1 MRTRFALGIPLLL
14 LPLAAA
20 QEPAL
25 GAWQAWL
32 DSPGGRLEFGLDLA
46 KSEAGV
52 RAVLVNGQERIAP
65 VAVRVTDAAIV
76 IDLGHYDATLEAE
89 LSADGRS
96 LDGRWRKRRG
106 VDTFAEMPFHARH
119 GAGPTLRD
127 APEAADAWVGRFAV
141 QFAQDQHPAVA
152 ILHAA
157 GAGAIDGT
165 FLTALGDYRFL
176 RGQATPAGL
185 ELSCFDGAHAFL
197 FRARR
202 GDDGAIEGDFWSADR
217 WHETW
222 TATPDDAAAL
232 PDPLGIARVRPD
244 AKVTGVLPSVQGKPL
259 DLAEFA
265 GRPTVLLLFGSWC
278 PNCHDATDT
287 LVTLHREFAG
297 RGLQV
302 VGLAFEVTADAER
315 NRRVL
320 RLYAERHR
328 VPWPIALAGPAD
340 KAKATAAFP
349 YLERIVAYP
358 TIVFVDRDGAARAV
372 FSGFTGPAAPAD
384 HARVVAQWRGILEAL
399 VR

>member
-1 MRTRFALGIPLLL
+1 MRMRFALGLPLLL
-14 LPLAAA
+14 APLAVA

-25 GAWQAWL
+25 GPWQAWL
-32 DSPGGRLEFGLDLA
+32 DSPGGRLAFGLDLVQG
-46 KSEAGV
+46 KSGV
-52 RAVLVNGQERIAP
+52 QAVLVNGQERIAP
-65 VAVRVTDAAIV
+65 VAVRVTDAAMV

-106 VDTFAEMPFHARH
+106 VDAFAELPFHARH
-119 GAGPTLRD
+119 GARPALSD

-141 QFAQDQHPAVA
+141 QFAQDPHPAVA
-152 ILHAA
+152 ILQAA

-176 RGQATPAGL
+176 RGQGSAAGL

-202 GDDGAIEGDFWSADR
+202 GESGAIAGDFWSADR

-222 TATPDDAAAL
+222 TGARDDAAAL
-232 PDPLGIARVRPD
+232 PDPLGIARVRPG
-244 AKVTGVLPSVQGKPL
+244 AKLTGILPTVQGEPL
-259 DLAEFA
+259 DLTGCA

-278 PNCHDATDT
+278 PNCHDASDT
-287 LVTLHREFAG
+287 LVALHREFAG

-302 VGLAFEVTADAER
+302 VGLAFEVTDDAER

-320 RLYAERHR
+320 RRYAERHS

-349 YLERIVAYP
+349 YLERLVAYP
-358 TIVFVDRDGAARAV
+358 TTVFVDRDGEARAV
-372 FSGFTGPAAPAD
+372 FSGFTGPAAPTD
-384 HARVVAQWRGILEAL
+384 HARLVAQWRGLLEAI